1 MKKSLAASAT
11 LLTLAL
17 TGGLAATSSPALA
30 TAAGTSQARA
40 TSGLTPAE
48 TKALAAELKTLT
60 AGTSTVAAQLKT
72 SLDLDGL
79 GGAVDEV
86 IDPSAYSCN
95 AATPVRTWLNA
106 QSADWTPEDR
116 DLAAVI
122 RSLDPVLNDAVL
134 WPQDAG
140 SSYGVSG
147 EFTRPV
153 THTFRD
159 LGRFWDIDSTAIRL
173 TPLHGAMLTDR
184 AKLFR
189 VFNVG
194 YGLPASIAT
203 AWADEVATAMNQPK
217 FRFGNHPYFT
227 FNAFAFQGLTIPGF
241 GVVPPQIVMG
251 DGVLAGFQ
259 ALGFADVTAQA
270 VLAHEYGHHVQFQRD
285 LFRTTLTGPEATRR
299 TELMA
304 DAFGAYFLTHA
315 RGDALQAKRIQEFNQ
330 VFFQLG
336 DCGFT
341 SANHHGT
348 PNQRLRSAAWGYSV
362 AANAANQGHVLPSL
376 TFASLFDQKL
386 PELVAPDA

>member
-11 LLTLAL
+11 LLALTL

-30 TAAGTSQARA
+30 TATATAQAA
-40 TSGLTPAE
+40 SGMSPAE

-60 AGTSTVAAQLKT
+60 AGASTVAAKLDA

-95 AATPVRTWLNA
+95 AGTPVRTWLTA
-106 QSADWTPEDR
+106 QSAEWTPEDR
-116 DLAAVI
+116 ELAGVV

-134 WPQDAG
+134 WPQEAG

-147 EFTRPV
+147 EFTTPI

-159 LGRFWDIDSTAIRL
+159 LGRFWDIDPTAIRL
-173 TPLHGAMLTDR
+173 TPLHGTMLTDR
-184 AKLFR
+184 ARLFR
-189 VFNVG
+189 VFNVA
-194 YGLPASIAT
+194 YGLPATIAT

-227 FNAFAFQGLTIPGF
+227 FNAFAFQGVTIPDF

-259 ALGFADVTAQA
+259 ALGYDDVTAQA

-304 DAFGAYFLTHA
+304 DAFGSYFLTHA
-315 RGDALQAKRIQEFNQ
+315 RGDALRSKRIQEFNQ

-336 DCGFT
+336 DCGFA
-341 SANHHGT
+341 SAGHHGT

-362 AANAANQGHVLPSL
+362 AAGAASQGHVLPTL
-376 TFASLFDQKL
+376 TFANLFDRQL
-386 PELVAPDA
+386 PQLVAPDA